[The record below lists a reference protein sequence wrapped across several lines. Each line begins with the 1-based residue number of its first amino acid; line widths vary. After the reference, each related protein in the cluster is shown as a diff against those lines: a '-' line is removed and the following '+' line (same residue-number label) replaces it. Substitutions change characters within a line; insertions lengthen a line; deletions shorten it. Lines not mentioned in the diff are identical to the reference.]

1 MWLNVRCTHHA
12 VGWVSKEINNR
23 ISGCTTILCAPL
35 SDLVDQPV
43 VPKNLQDY
51 TEVST
56 WAERCKHLQRWL
68 TLLFGNVVMIGAER
82 FIASMIF
89 HTYCIIYIYHL
100 VQYISLFGILLR
112 STFPRDWQWLGLI
125 WRQVMKSK
133 DEVVMHAGF
142 RRFSARPIY
151 SEIPRTAASRCQSVP
166 AVKLH
171 EFAE

>member
-1 MWLNVRCTHHA
+1 MWDVRTTQIHA

-89 HTYCIIYIYHL
+89 HCL
-100 VQYISLFGILLR
+100 GFCCALLSR
-112 STFPRDWQWLGLI
+112 GTDSDWDWS
-125 WRQVMKSK
+125 WQVMKSK

-151 SEIPRTAASRCQSVP
+151 SEIPRTADDGCQSAP
-166 AVKLH
+166 AVKLFIKLQSSSGVVH
-171 EFAE
+171 VC